1 MYIAKIVIYG
11 IMKKMKGGEG
21 MTTKAWLGKN
31 TVSLQGKTVA
41 ISGST
46 GGLGKA
52 LCAHMAALGVARL
65 ILLDRNAGKAE
76 ALKNALTQ
84 RYPDLCVEFVLTD
97 LADMHSVESA
107 AKTLET
113 QPIDAL
119 ILNAGAYAVP
129 RFITSS
135 GYDNVFQINFAA
147 PYYLVRRLAP
157 HLANRGGRVVVVG
170 SIAHNYAKSDPSD
183 VDFRTRKKASL
194 VYGNAKRYLMF
205 AAPEAAERAGLEL
218 AVTHPGIAVTGITAH
233 YPKWLYA
240 LIKYPMKVIF
250 MKPKRAS
257 LSIMRGLFETPPKGC
272 WIGPR
277 VFDVWGLPRTKRL
290 RTCDEREKAFICAEA
305 ERVYQ
310 DLCGQEGRA

>member
-1 MYIAKIVIYG
+1 MEE
-11 IMKKMKGGEG
+11 MKGGDG
-21 MTTKAWLGKN
+21 MTVNAWIKKN
-31 TVSLQGKTVA
+31 TASLAGKSVA

-52 LCAHMAALGVARL
+52 LCEHLARLGVRQL
-65 ILLDRNAGKAE
+65 ILMDRNERRSLDHRFELQKKHPHLDVG
-76 ALKNALTQ
+76 LIPL
-84 RYPDLCVEFVLTD
+84 DLS
-97 LADMHSVESA
+97 DMKSVAHA
-107 AKTLET
+107 ASCLEK
-113 QPIDAL
+113 QPIDLL
-119 ILNAGAYAVP
+119 ICNAGAYAVP

-157 HLANRGGRVVVVG
+157 HLAKRGGRAVLVG
-170 SIAHNYAKSDPSD
+170 SIAHNYSKTDPRD

-205 AAPEAAERAGLEL
+205 ATPAAAEQAGLEI

-250 MKPKRAS
+250 MHPRRAS
-257 LSIMRGLFETPPKGC
+257 LSILRGAFESTAPC
-272 WIGPR
+272 EWIGPR
-277 VFDVWGLPRTKRL
+277 VFDVWGLPRKKRL
-290 RTCDEREKAFICAEA
+290 HTCYKEEQAFICAEA
-305 ERVYQ
+305 QRIYE
-310 DLCGQEGRA
+310 DLCAQPGEAEV

>member
-1 MYIAKIVIYG
+1 MTVGAWI
-11 IMKKMKGGEG
+11 KKH
-21 MTTKAWLGKN
+21 TD
-31 TVSLQGKTVA
+31 SLSGKTVA

-52 LCAHMAALGVARL
+52 LCEHLALLGAERL

-76 ALKNALTQ
+76 ALKNALQ
-84 RYPDLCVEFVLTD
+84 ARYPALQVCIILTD
-97 LADMHSVESA
+97 LADMQSVELA
-107 AKTLET
+107 AKALEK
-113 QPIDAL
+113 QPVDVL
-119 ILNAGAYAVP
+119 ICNAGAYAVP

-157 HLANRGGRVVVVG
+157 HLASRGGRVVLVG
-170 SIAHNYAKSDPSD
+170 SIAHNYSETDPSD

-205 AAPEAAERAGLEL
+205 ATPAATEQVGLEI

-240 LIKYPMKVIF
+240 LIKYPMKIIF
-250 MKPKRAS
+250 MKPRLAS
-257 LSIMRGLFETPPKGC
+257 LSILRGVFDSTAPCE

-277 VFDVWGLPRTKRL
+277 VFDVWGLPRKARL
-290 RTCDEREKAFICAEA
+290 HTCDKEEQAFICTEA
-305 ERVYQ
+305 ERIYA
-310 DLCGQEGRA
+310 DLCGQVEEAEA

>member
-1 MYIAKIVIYG
+1 
-11 IMKKMKGGEG
+11 

-65 ILLDRNAGKAE
+65 ILLDRNACKAE
-76 ALKNALTQ
+76 ALQNALTQ
-84 RYPDLCVEFVLTD
+84 RYPDLCVDIVLTD
-97 LADMHSVESA
+97 LADMHSVENA
-107 AKTLET
+107 AKALET

-129 RFITSS
+129 RYITSS

-157 HLANRGGRVVVVG
+157 HLASRGGKVVIVG
-170 SIAHNYAKSDPSD
+170 SIAHNYSETDPSD

-250 MKPKRAS
+250 MKPRRAS
-257 LSIMRGLFETPPKGC
+257 LSILRGLFETPPTGS

-277 VFDVWGLPRTKRL
+277 VFDVWGLPRVSRL
-290 RTCDEREKAFICAEA
+290 TTCDEREKAFICARS
-305 ERVYQ
+305 ERIYR
-310 DLCGQEGRA
+310 DLREKEGRV

>member
-97 LADMHSVESA
+97 LADMHSVEDA
-107 AKTLET
+107 AKALENA
-113 QPIDAL
+113 PIDVL
-119 ILNAGAYAVP
+119 ICNAGAYAVP
-129 RFITSS
+129 RYLTAS
-135 GYDNVFQINFAA
+135 GLDNVFQINFAA
-147 PYYLVRRLAP
+147 PYYLLRRLAP
-157 HLANRGGRVVVVG
+157 HLAARGGRVVLVG
-170 SIAHNYAKSDPSD
+170 SVAHRYSCTDPAD
-183 VDFRTRKKASL
+183 VDFRTRNRASL
-194 VYGNAKRYLMF
+194 VYGNAKRYLMI
-205 AAPEAAERAGLEL
+205 AAPEAAQKAGIGF
-218 AVTHPGIAVTGITAH
+218 AMTHPGITVTGITAH
-233 YPKWLYA
+233 YPGWLYA
-240 LIKYPMKVIF
+240 LIKYPMKAIF
-250 MKPKRAS
+250 MQPRRAC
-257 LSIMRGLFETPPKGC
+257 LSILQGVYADTQPGE

-277 VFDVWGLPRTKRL
+277 LFDVWGLPRKSRYDTYSEQESARV
-290 RTCDEREKAFICAEA
+290 CAEA
-305 ERVYQ
+305 ERLY
-310 DLCGQEGRA
+310 DALTKEETT